1 MILFNPIRKSHTDL
15 STWLEFTIEDQVH
28 NFNEYMALES
38 PLVILDGSILGKSVL
53 QSFYENDNPNAQDC
67 TGRLG
72 SYGGFIIELD
82 DHRKNIYRS
91 KEFISWA
98 QSHNRAFNSL
108 PLEFP
113 IGYIPDFKNQCRKTL
128 LQKMNIFK
136 NIKFI
141 D

>member
-1 MILFNPIRKSHTDL
+1 M
-15 STWLEFTIEDQVH
+15 
-28 NFNEYMALES
+28 
-38 PLVILDGSILGKSVL
+38 VILNESILGKSVL
-53 QSFYENDNPNAQDC
+53 QSFSENDNPNAQDC

-82 DHRKNIYRS
+82 DNRKNIYRS

-98 QSHNRAFNSL
+98 QSHNRVFNSL